1 MINIMVFMNPEDLSY
16 HNFENILDLDNFIKL
31 NLNLKKEKLP
41 SLGKEL
47 LKIDEL
53 NLYNLTFNNDSRGRK
68 RCIFKSDFLSNIL
81 TKIIKNINIFQNEKF
96 LRL

>member
-1 MINIMVFMNPEDLSY
+1 MNPEDLSY

-31 NLNLKKEKLP
+31 NLNLKKEKL
-41 SLGKEL
+41 
-47 LKIDEL
+47 LKIDEF
-53 NLYNLTFNNDSRGRK
+53 NLYNLLFNNDSRGRK

>member
-1 MINIMVFMNPEDLSY
+1 MVFMNPEDLSY

-31 NLNLKKEKLP
+31 NLNLKKEKL
-41 SLGKEL
+41 
-47 LKIDEL
+47 LKIDEF
-53 NLYNLTFNNDSRGRK
+53 NLYNLLFNNDSRGRK